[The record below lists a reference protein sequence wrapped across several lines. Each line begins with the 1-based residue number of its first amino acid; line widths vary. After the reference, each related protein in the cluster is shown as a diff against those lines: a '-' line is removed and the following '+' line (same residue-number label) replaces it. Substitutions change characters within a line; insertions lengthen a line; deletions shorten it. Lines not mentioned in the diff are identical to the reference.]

1 MNCFLESNHAEVHV
15 PMINAIQEYIT
26 YLHDVRKTSYNT
38 EISYQRDLNKAA
50 EYFASQKVG
59 DLTEVTATNLNSYLL
74 YLERS
79 RMSPA
84 TVSRNIASLHSF
96 YQYLV
101 QEKRIDTD
109 PSLGLKP
116 PKVEKKA
123 PEILTEEEA
132 ERLLQQPNVKTDKG
146 LRDRAMLYL
155 LYTTGIRVSEL
166 VHLKADDVNM
176 EKGYITCSENGRT
189 RVIPLLPQ
197 TKRVIEEYLES
208 ARDRLLKGKES
219 EYLFSNCSGSP
230 MSRQGFWKVL
240 KGYASDAGINK
251 DITPHT
257 MRHSFAAHMLREGN
271 DIKSVQKMLG
281 HADISTTQ
289 TYMALV

>member
-1 MNCFLESNHAEVHV
+1 
-15 PMINAIQEYIT
+15 MINAIQEYIT
-26 YLHDVRKTSYNT
+26 YLHDIRKISYNT

-50 EYFASQKVG
+50 EYFSGQNVG
-59 DLTEVTATNLNSYLL
+59 DLTKVTATNLNSYLL
-74 YLERS
+74 YLEKS

-96 YQYLV
+96 FQYLV
-101 QEKRIDTD
+101 QEKRIESD

-123 PEILTEEEA
+123 PEILTEQEA
-132 ERLLQQPNVKTDKG
+132 ERILQQPNVKTDKG

-155 LYTTGIRVSEL
+155 MYSTGIRVSEL
-166 VHLKADDVNM
+166 VHLKAVDVNLK
-176 EKGYITCSENGRT
+176 KGYITCSENGRT

-197 TKRVIEEYLES
+197 TRKALEEYMTS
-208 ARDRLLKGKES
+208 ARKRMLRGKES

-240 KGYASDAGINK
+240 KGYAADAGISK

-257 MRHSFAAHMLREGN
+257 MRHSFAAHMLKQGTDLR
-271 DIKSVQKMLG
+271 SVQKMLG

-289 TYMALV
+289 MYMNYI

>member
-1 MNCFLESNHAEVHV
+1 
-15 PMINAIQEYIT
+15 MINAIQEYII
-26 YLHDVRKTSYNT
+26 YLHDIRKISYNT

-50 EYFASQKVG
+50 EYFAGQKVG
-59 DLTEVTATNLNSYLL
+59 DLTKVTATNLNSYLL
-74 YLERS
+74 YLEKS

-96 YQYLV
+96 FQYLV
-101 QEKRIDTD
+101 QEKRIETD
-109 PSLGLKP
+109 PSAGLKP

-166 VHLKADDVNM
+166 VHLKAADVNLK
-176 EKGYITCSENGRT
+176 KGYITCSENGRT

-197 TKRVIEEYLES
+197 TRKALEEYMTA
-208 ARDRLLKGKES
+208 ARKRLLRGQES
-219 EYLFSNCSGSP
+219 EFLFSNCSGTP

-240 KGYASDAGINK
+240 KGYAADAGIEK

-257 MRHSFAAHMLREGN
+257 MRHSFAAHKLKQGTDLR
-271 DIKSVQKMLG
+271 SVQKMLG

-289 TYMALV
+289 VYMNYI

>member
-1 MNCFLESNHAEVHV
+1 
-15 PMINAIQEYIT
+15 MINAIQEYIT
-26 YLHDVRKTSYNT
+26 YLHDIRKISYNT

-50 EYFASQKVG
+50 EYFAGQKVG
-59 DLTEVTATNLNSYLL
+59 DLTRVTAANLNSYLL
-74 YLERS
+74 YLEKS

-109 PSLGLKP
+109 PSAGLKP

-146 LRDRAMLYL
+146 LRDRAMLYM

-166 VHLKADDVNM
+166 VHLKAADVNM

-189 RVIPLLPQ
+189 RVIPLIPQ
-197 TKRVIEEYLES
+197 TKKVLEEYLDS
-208 ARDRLLKGKES
+208 ARDRLLKGGES

-240 KGYASDAGINK
+240 KGYASDAGIDK

-257 MRHSFAAHMLREGN
+257 MRHSFAAQMLREGN

-289 TYMALV
+289 TYMSLV

>member
-1 MNCFLESNHAEVHV
+1 
-15 PMINAIQEYIT
+15 MINAIQEYIT
-26 YLHDVRKTSYNT
+26 YLHDIRKTSYNT

-50 EYFASQKVG
+50 EYFAGQKVG

-74 YLERS
+74 YLEKS

-96 YQYLV
+96 FQYLM
-101 QEKRIDTD
+101 QMKRIDSD
-109 PSLGLKP
+109 PSAGLKP

-123 PEILTEEEA
+123 PEILTEDEA
-132 ERLLQQPNVKTDKG
+132 MRLLQQPNVKTDKG

-155 LYTTGIRVSEL
+155 LYTTGIRVIEL
-166 VHLKADDVNM
+166 VHLKADDVNLK
-176 EKGYITCSENGRT
+176 KGYITCSENGRT
-189 RVIPLLPQ
+189 RVIPLHTQ
-197 TKRVIEEYLES
+197 TRKALEEYMTS
-208 ARDRLLKGKES
+208 ARKRLLRGQDS
-219 EYLFSNCSGSP
+219 QFLFSNCSGSP

-240 KGYASDAGINK
+240 KGYASDAGISK

-257 MRHSFAAHMLREGN
+257 MRHSFAAHMLQKGT
-271 DIKSVQKMLG
+271 DLKSVQKMLG

-289 TYMALV
+289 MYMNYI

>member
-1 MNCFLESNHAEVHV
+1 
-15 PMINAIQEYIT
+15 MINAIQEYIV
-26 YLHDVRKTSYNT
+26 YLHDIRKISYNT

-50 EYFASQKVG
+50 EYFAGQKVG

-74 YLERS
+74 YLEKS

-96 YQYLV
+96 FQYLV
-101 QEKRIDTD
+101 QEKRIDKD
-109 PSLGLKP
+109 PSVGLKP
-116 PKVEKKA
+116 PKVEKKT

-132 ERLLQQPNVKTDKG
+132 EKLLQQPNTNTDKG
-146 LRDRAMLYL
+146 LRDSAMLFL

-166 VHLKADDVNM
+166 VHLKADDVNL

-189 RVIPLLPQ
+189 RVIPLLPK
-197 TKRVIEEYLES
+197 TKKAVEDYLTI
-208 ARDRLLKGKES
+208 ARNRLLRGRES
-219 EYLFSNCSGSP
+219 EYLFSNCSGTP

-240 KGYASDAGINK
+240 KGYASDAGISK

-257 MRHSFAAHMLREGN
+257 MRHSFAAHKLKEGTDLR
-271 DIKSVQKMLG
+271 SVQKMLG

-289 TYMALV
+289 MYMNYL

>member
-1 MNCFLESNHAEVHV
+1 
-15 PMINAIQEYIT
+15 MINAIQEYIT
-26 YLHDVRKTSYNT
+26 YLHDIRKISYNT

-50 EYFASQKVG
+50 EYFASQEVG
-59 DLTEVTATNLNSYLL
+59 DLTKATATNLNAYLL
-74 YLERS
+74 HLEKS

-96 YQYLV
+96 YQFLLR
-101 QEKRIDTD
+101 ERRIERD
-109 PSLGLKP
+109 PSAGLKP

-132 ERLLQQPNVKTDKG
+132 GRILQEPNTKTDKG
-146 LRDRAMLYL
+146 LRDRAMLCL

-166 VHLKADDVNM
+166 VHLKAEDVDL
-176 EKGYITCSENGRT
+176 KAGVVSCTENGKT
-189 RVIPLLPQ
+189 REIPLLPEAAEAL
-197 TKRVIEEYLES
+197 KEYMDSSRE
-208 ARDRLLKGKES
+208 RLLRGNES
-219 EYLFSNCSGSP
+219 EYLFSNCSGTP

-240 KGYASDAGINK
+240 KGYASDAGISK

-257 MRHSFAAHMLREGN
+257 LRHSFAAQQLREGT
-271 DIKSVQKMLG
+271 DLRSVQRMLG

-289 TYMALV
+289 MYLNYL

>member
-1 MNCFLESNHAEVHV
+1 
-15 PMINAIQEYIT
+15 MINAIQEYIV
-26 YLHDVRKTSYNT
+26 YLHDIRKISYNT

-50 EYFASQKVG
+50 EYFAGQKVG

-74 YLERS
+74 YLEKS

-96 YQYLV
+96 FQYLV
-101 QEKRIDTD
+101 QEKRIERD
-109 PSLGLKP
+109 PSAGLKP
-116 PKVEKKA
+116 PKVEKKT

-132 ERLLQQPNVKTDKG
+132 ERLLQQPNIHTDKG

-155 LYTTGIRVSEL
+155 LYSTGIRVSEL
-166 VHLKADDVNM
+166 VHLRADDVNLD
-176 EKGYITCSENGRT
+176 KGYITCSESGRT

-197 TKRVIEEYLES
+197 TEKALEEYLVN
-208 ARDRLLKGKES
+208 ARNRLLRGRES
-219 EYLFSNCSGSP
+219 EYLFSNCSGTP

-240 KGYASDAGINK
+240 KGYASDAGIEK

-257 MRHSFAAHMLREGN
+257 MRHSFAAHKLKQGTDLR
-271 DIKSVQKMLG
+271 SVQKMLG

-289 TYMALV
+289 MYMNYI

>member
-1 MNCFLESNHAEVHV
+1 
-15 PMINAIQEYIT
+15 MINAIQEYIT
-26 YLHDVRKTSYNT
+26 YLHDIRKISYNT

-50 EYFASQKVG
+50 EYFAGQKVG
-59 DLTEVTATNLNSYLL
+59 DLTKVTATNLNSYLL
-74 YLERS
+74 YLEKS

-96 YQYLV
+96 FQYLV
-101 QEKRIDTD
+101 QEKRIETD
-109 PSLGLKP
+109 PSVGLKP
-116 PKVEKKA
+116 PRVEKKA

-132 ERLLQQPNVKTDKG
+132 ESLLRQPNVKTDKG
-146 LRDRAMLYL
+146 MRDRAMLYL

-166 VHLKADDVNM
+166 VHLQAANVNLK
-176 EKGYITCSENGRT
+176 KGYIICSENGRT

-197 TKRVIEEYLES
+197 TKKVLEEYMTS
-208 ARDRLLKGKES
+208 ARKRLLRGRES
-219 EYLFSNCSGSP
+219 EFLFSNCSGSP

-240 KGYASDAGINK
+240 KGYASDAGISK

-257 MRHSFAAHMLREGN
+257 MRHSFAAHMLKQGT
-271 DIKSVQKMLG
+271 DLKSVQKMLG

-289 TYMALV
+289 MYMSYI